1 MPEYAKPLGDT
12 IRQARVS
19 HGFSQRGLAEQL
31 TMDSRT
37 ILDIENYNGNPKMT
51 ILYPLVRELGIDPWD
66 IFYPELKQDESAFRK
81 MQILLKECSDDE
93 IAALIPVVEAALN
106 IVKAKRGKKV

>member
-1 MPEYAKPLGDT
+1 
-12 IRQARVS
+12 
-19 HGFSQRGLAEQL
+19 
-31 TMDSRT
+31 
-37 ILDIENYNGNPKMT
+37 MT

-66 IFYPELKQDESAFRK
+66 IFYPELKQDESAFRQI
-81 MQILLKECSDDE
+81 QILLKECSDAE

>member
-12 IRQARVS
+12 IREARIR
-19 HGFSQRGLAEQL
+19 HGYTQRGLAEQL
-31 TMDSRT
+31 AMDSRT
-37 ILDIENYNGNPKMT
+37 ILNIENYNGNPKMT
-51 ILYPLVRELGIDPWD
+51 ILYPLVRKLEIDPWD
-66 IFYPELKQDESAFRK
+66 IFYPELKQEESAFRE

-106 IVKAKRGKKV
+106 IIKTTRGKKV

>member
-1 MPEYAKPLGDT
+1 MPEYTKPLGDT
-12 IRQARVS
+12 IRDARI
-19 HGFSQRGLAEQL
+19 HNGFTQRGLAEQL

-37 ILDIENYNGNPKMT
+37 ILNIENYNGNPKMT

-66 IFYPELKQDESAFRK
+66 IFYPELKQDESAFRQI
-81 MQILLKECSDDE
+81 QILLKECSDYE

-106 IVKAKRGKKV
+106 IVKAKRCKKI

>member
-31 TMDSRT
+31 AIDSRT
-37 ILDIENYNGNPKMT
+37 ILNIENYNGNPKMT

-66 IFYPELKQDESAFRK
+66 IFYPELKQDESAFRQI
-81 MQILLKECSDDE
+81 QILLKECSDDD

-106 IVKAKRGKKV
+106 IVKAKRGQKV

>member
-1 MPEYAKPLGDT
+1 MPEYAKPLGNV
-12 IRQARVS
+12 IREARVRN
-19 HGFSQRGLAEQL
+19 GFTQRGLAEQL

-37 ILDIENYNGNPKMT
+37 ILNIENYNGNPKMT

-66 IFYPELKQDESAFRK
+66 IFYPELKQGESALRQ

-93 IAALIPVVEAALN
+93 ISALIPVVEAALN

>member
-1 MPEYAKPLGDT
+1 MPEHAKSLGNA
-12 IRQARVS
+12 IREARIRN
-19 HGFSQRGLAEQL
+19 GFTQRGLAEQL

-37 ILDIENYNGNPKMT
+37 ILNIENYNGNPKMT

-66 IFYPELKQDESAFRK
+66 IFYPELKQDESAFRQI
-81 MQILLKECSDDE
+81 QILLKECSDDE